1 MTQTNCPN
9 CGAPIEPYKYRC
21 DYCGTYYLDL
31 TAFDMSEDRPYYV
44 KFRIP
49 GGVLTTR
56 AIPEVKDVDV
66 YQDSVNALDYAGNRV
81 ATFVNS
87 RSCDIGVVFHAV
99 MDQNDRTLYKI
110 DIDNN

>member
-31 TAFDMSEDRPYYV
+31 TAFDMSENRPYYV
-44 KFRIP
+44 KFRTP
-49 GGVLTTR
+49 YGVLTTR
-56 AIPEVKDVDV
+56 AIPEVKNVDI
-66 YQDSVNALDYAGNRV
+66 YQDSVDALDNVGDRV
-81 ATFVNS
+81 VTFVNS

-99 MDQNDRTLYKI
+99 MDQDDRTFYKI
-110 DIDNN
+110 RTGNN

>member
-9 CGAPIEPYKYRC
+9 CGAPIEPYKIRC

-49 GGVLTTR
+49 GGVLTTK
-56 AIPEVKDVDV
+56 AIPEVINVDI
-66 YQDSVNALDYAGNRV
+66 YQDALNYAGNKV
-81 ATFVNS
+81 ASFIVNN
-87 RSCDIGVVFHAV
+87 SCDIGVMFHSV
-99 MDQNDRTLYKI
+99 IDEKDKTLYKI
-110 DIDNN
+110 EVDNN